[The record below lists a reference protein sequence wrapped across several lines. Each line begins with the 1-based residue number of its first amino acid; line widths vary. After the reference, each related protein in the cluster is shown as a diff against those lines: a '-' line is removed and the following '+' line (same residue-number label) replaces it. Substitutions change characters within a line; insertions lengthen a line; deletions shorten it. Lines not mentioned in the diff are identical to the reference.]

1 MKPILQLKAIL
12 LGADSEQGVVTEA
25 GGGTALVTTA
35 RGSQR
40 VAADIAV
47 EQGDQVTVRGGRV
60 VSKRTGGTG
69 GAVKVYQV

>member
-12 LGADSEQGVVTEA
+12 LDSDSAQGVVT
-25 GGGTALVTTA
+25 GVGSGTALVMTA
-35 RGSQR
+35 KGEQR

-47 EQGDQVTVRGGRV
+47 AKGDQVTVRSGRI
-60 VSKRTGGTG
+60 VSKRTGGDG

>member
-12 LGADSEQGVVTEA
+12 LGADTEQGVVTDA
-25 GGGTALVTTA
+25 GSGTALVTTA

-40 VAADIAV
+40 VAADVPVAK
-47 EQGDQVTVRGGRV
+47 GDQVTVRGGRI
-60 VSKRTGGTG
+60 VSKRTGGAG